1 MEMDL
6 WIAWPVST
14 EGVDTRS
21 VLAAE
26 YSDHGAWAR
35 HYSTVRMT
43 IGTFFLTAATG
54 IIYLRWDDPEPG
66 TAILAGIV
74 FATGALVFL
83 RFTWLTFKEMNRQ
96 RKIVASYRTALGKQ
110 AEAPAPL
117 PRLGKWDG
125 IYLGVIFLIL
135 FAAFDLWWLYLKPA
149 AAKAELKI
157 PVAVQV
163 GDAPAV
169 TFKVPVKVTVSR
181 P

>member
-1 MEMDL
+1 
-6 WIAWPVST
+6 
-14 EGVDTRS
+14 
-21 VLAAE
+21 
-26 YSDHGAWAR
+26 
-35 HYSTVRMT
+35 MT

-54 IIYLRWDDPEPG
+54 IIYLRWDDPEPA
-66 TAILAGIV
+66 TAALAGIV

-96 RKIVASYRTALGKQ
+96 RKIVAAYRTALGKQ

-125 IYLGVIFLIL
+125 LYLGVIFLVL
-135 FAAFDLWWLYLKPA
+135 FAAFDLWWLYLKPV

-163 GDAPAV
+163 GEAPAV
-169 TFKVPVKVTVSR
+169 TFQVPVKVKVSR